1 MVVRRAI
8 EQDAIIW
15 YLLCIGLCEWNRHCG
30 SSRPWYSTLCSCQR
44 YLFCFYLKTDQTHF
58 FICFDYSMKQ
68 DGEIWR
74 LNPCV
79 HLHWLSWD
87 EDYIV
92 FNAASGQTHVLN
104 ELGAAILRLLEENAL
119 NSMAIGQQIVAQY
132 EELVLDTEL
141 SEAIENL
148 LENLDILGLIESFPK
163 CA

>member
-1 MVVRRAI
+1 MKA
-8 EQDAIIW
+8 
-15 YLLCIGLCEWNRHCG
+15 G
-30 SSRPWYSTLCSCQR
+30 
-44 YLFCFYLKTDQTHF
+44 QTRF
-58 FICFDYSMKQ
+58 LICFEYSVQQ

-79 HLHWLSWD
+79 RLYWLSWD
-87 EDYIV
+87 EDHIV

-119 NSMAIGQQIVAQY
+119 NPMEIGQRIVTQY

-141 SEAIENL
+141 SAAIEAL
-148 LENLDILGLIESFPK
+148 LENLDMLGLIEPYPK